1 MHRLKFYAF
10 AITASS
16 IDCHIIDAIIGAYM
30 GRKGAFQIHVVSLAR
45 WLGFFR
51 IWLHLN
57 IVWPDLIMGSYTVF
71 LFIEDDPVIFLTVSQ
86 LGVLRTMENRKALDR
101 AALGIYFIDCFQ
113 GVLSIVAT
121 VTQLRKFTFWH
132 RRVLQLRCMME
143 WSFTFITVTLVLDT
157 RQSKANIG
165 SRLVKTD
172 AVSGLFSIRVRLS

>member
-10 AITASS
+10 AVTASS
-16 IDCHIIDAIIGAYM
+16 LDCHIIDAIIGAYM
-30 GRKGAFQIHVVSLAR
+30 GRKGAFQIHIVSSLVR

-57 IVWPDLIMGSYTVF
+57 IVWPDLIMGTYTVF
-71 LFIEDDPVIFLTVSQ
+71 LFIKNDAVIFLTVSQ
-86 LGVLRTMENRKALDR
+86 LGMLRTMENREALDW

-113 GVLSIVAT
+113 GILSIVAT

-132 RRVLQLRCMME
+132 RRVLQLRGMME

-157 RQSKANIG
+157 R
-165 SRLVKTD
+165 
-172 AVSGLFSIRVRLS
+172 